1 MLNQKHTE
9 MQTKTKSV
17 TIQYYKY
24 GGQTMM
30 FLYSGNMVETCRCL
44 AETRAKIPL
53 YSKTKPGIWY
63 FNFNTVIS
71 LS

>member
-1 MLNQKHTE
+1 MLNQKQAK
-9 MQTKTKSV
+9 MDTKTKSV
-17 TIQYYKY
+17 TVQYFKY

-44 AETRAKIPL
+44 AETRAKIPMF
-53 YSKTKPGIWY
+53 SRTKSGVWD
-63 FNFNTVIS
+63 FKFNTLIS